1 MFLESSQLSL
11 KRDEHNI
18 FNRNQAEI
26 LLGSNRLHSLL
37 HELQLGLLWSI
48 AF

>member
-11 KRDEHNI
+11 KRYKHN
-18 FNRNQAEI
+18 FGKDQADI
-26 LLGSNRLHSLL
+26 LLRNNRLHSLL